1 MATTVTRG
9 LAIINAIVGGV
20 PTNISVWAN
29 GISPQSSSV
38 TQGWK
43 EENVMDAGGFENASL
58 ARDHAYTRQMEFKP
72 TSTTLAQAKGATIFL
87 APFAKLTFSGSE
99 ASDFDGDWRL
109 ENGAQIQLKN
119 DQTAS
124 VTVPCKR
131 WADGTQNTLLN
142 TVPA

>member
-29 GISPQSSSV
+29 GISPQSTSV
-38 TQGWK
+38 TQNWN
-43 EENVMDAGGFENASL
+43 EENIMDAGGFENASL
-58 ARDHAYTRQMEFKP
+58 ARNHNYTREFSFKP
-72 TSTTLAQAKGATIFL
+72 TSDTIAHAKGATIFL
-87 APFAKLTFSGSE
+87 APFAKMTFSGSE

-119 DQTAS
+119 DATADVS
-124 VTVPCKR
+124 VRCKK